1 MYTIPVIEFLTLIL
15 VIVTSIYAYFTY
27 LILKANQKAVAA
39 MQAQVKAV
47 TRPYLSFELI
57 VDGASVETCI
67 KNAGVT
73 TAINVLIKTTP
84 QLRTEFQSNGSY
96 TRLTDR
102 TITMIAPGREFR
114 EYIGTSRKL
123 NDLDFTASISYGD
136 SAGNIYKEDL
146 HINFADFNLPYIGGR
161 TTVPQ
166 ELKNITES
174 IKAIK
179 QSIDS
184 VHLVAKN

>member
-1 MYTIPVIEFLTLIL
+1 MIEFLTLIL

-47 TRPYLSFELI
+47 TRPYVYFELI
-57 VDGASVETCI
+57 VDTALVETCI
-67 KNAGVT
+67 RNAGVT
-73 TAINVLIKTTP
+73 AALNVLIKTTP
-84 QLRTEFQSNGSY
+84 QLHTEFQSNGSY

-114 EYIGTSRKL
+114 EYIGTSQKL
-123 NDLDFTASISYGD
+123 NDLDFTASVSYSD
-136 SAGNIYKEDL
+136 SAGNMYEEDL
-146 HINFADFNLPYIGGR
+146 HINFADFNVPYIGGR

-179 QSIDS
+179 QSIDT
-184 VHLVAKN
+184 VHLGTKS